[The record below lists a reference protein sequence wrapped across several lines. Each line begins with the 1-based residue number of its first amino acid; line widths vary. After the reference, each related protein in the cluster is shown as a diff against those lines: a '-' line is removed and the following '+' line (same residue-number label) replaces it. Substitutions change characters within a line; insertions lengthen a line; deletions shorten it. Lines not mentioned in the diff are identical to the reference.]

1 MTSSIAI
8 IIPANLRTILAG
20 QSVKLIGT
28 SKPSTLL
35 ARLETI
41 FTRPSRI
48 DFTNLSF
55 ALAQRAAFKDSL
67 THFHEHTI
75 ITTLASLSEVAQG
88 IEDSKKDFEGYHYGS
103 DVEAVQQYHA
113 AIKVKVSLD
122 AAKKALQNDTLAY
135 GRMVQKANKPDAT
148 EDLKHQAQRV
158 KEDLDSRR
166 AVLHGQIEAH
176 KEAMRDAETGK
187 HFAYLNAEEF
197 AAGLAAMDKRDQ
209 LAASRDELVASLT
222 HSVSCY
228 AGRLAALSANAIVI

>member
-75 ITTLASLSEVAQG
+75 ITTLGALSEVAQG
-88 IEDSKKDFEGYHYGS
+88 IEDSKKDFEGYCYGS

-113 AIKVKVSLD
+113 AVKTQASLD
-122 AAKKALQNDTLAY
+122 AIKKALQTDTLAY
-135 GRMVQKANKPDAT
+135 GRLLQKANKPDAA
-148 EDLKHQAQRV
+148 EDLKHQAARI
-158 KEDLDSRR
+158 KSDLDSRR
-166 AVLHGQIEAH
+166 AVLHSQLAAH
-176 KEAMRDAETGK
+176 KEVMRDAETGK
-187 HFAYLNAEEF
+187 HFAYLNADEF

-209 LAASRDELVASLT
+209 LAATRDALVASLT
-222 HSVSCY
+222 HSVGCY
-228 AGRLAALSANAIVI
+228 AGRIAALSANAIVI